1 MLRAISELGQG
12 RLSSRVDDTAG
23 LPSAPE
29 LLCAPSQLRLAPTAV
44 VTTGAISVHGFDVWM
59 ARSDCSPG
67 TRIFQMSECME
78 QEEETG
84 GRHPCARKAGDEAA
98 GRRGLFHEDQD
109 R

>member
-1 MLRAISELGQG
+1 MPCALRQ
-12 RLSSRVDDTAG
+12 
-23 LPSAPE
+23 
-29 LLCAPSQLRLAPTAV
+29 LLLVPTAV
-44 VTTGAISVHGFDVWM
+44 VTTGAISVHRLDVWM

-67 TRIFQMSECME
+67 TRTFQISERTE